1 MANSVEWLSGD
12 YPPIAYGTSPGD
24 IISLS
29 GTVEIIGTPVTFRA
43 YSYVPAGPVGEMG
56 SVSTSISIGNSNV
69 GITSRYIEAEPTD
82 GSSVVLYSTSFIL
95 PAGIYNWEVLCTF
108 AGDAS
113 VNGEGGIDWAQAP
126 DETPT
131 PTPTP
136 TPTNTKTPTP
146 TPTKTPT
153 QTPTNTKTPTQTPTK
168 TPTQTPTNTKTPTQ
182 TPSSP
187 PIICGLGL
195 TTGTYYYT
203 NCCNIFVQGTQTGLE
218 VSFDYTKPFAG
229 VTKLNSRTTVACST
243 PTPTPTPTTTPTNTK
258 TPTQTPTNTPT
269 RAPSNTPSN
278 TPSNSPVVRLKNEC
292 NVITLFEMGISCNII
307 QLPSDAN
314 PDGGIVSI
322 NVTGG
327 TAPYTFTWAGG
338 QRSQTLFGV
347 PAGDYEVIV
356 TDYNWPDGSPDYTA
370 TTICKLLK
378 SASAPSPS
386 QTPTPTPTSPVKCV
400 DLCLIAIGPIG
411 VPNFG
416 PIQFVCNGT
425 QNGRFKW
432 TGGGYD
438 IIWNVNNSRWQIYI
452 SGTTTPVNL
461 GGGILVSTSF
471 ELIPDSAWTI
481 LGGTVQYSITMTKG
495 NCPTVIPLQVST
507 NKTNNSCQ
515 GSLNCNGSISILAEN
530 GYPPYSYS
538 INGGITY
545 GANSNFTTLCPNSYT
560 VVVLDSQN
568 NSQTRTV
575 IIGNTSTPVT
585 YQLSLANASPQTV
598 NTVNNV
604 SQTLTQIMNLVVS
617 PTLPVGLSISFN
629 LSATDLKTIN
639 GPGSATSSMIWSVNK
654 NNTPI
659 NTTVGPVVP
668 VSQGTRPNCSPNGQI
683 KTSISYNNSI
693 TITNG
698 DVVTVTATTV
708 ATITNGQVASQTNC
722 TTNITDLVS
731 ANILTPVISGNDCS
745 SVIGSGSRIV
755 FDNNFTYVP
764 NCLPVSPVME
774 VTFWNEYA
782 IQVGSVVGP
791 KINFTSTFISACNA
805 LEAYKN
811 VQYPNSASMY
821 GDTRTTQS
829 PLSAGSKV
837 YADQNITQVT
847 TCSAVRTS
855 MNGYFVTN
863 ITTNEVTHIV
873 NGIVQSVNYCP

>member
-1 MANSVEWLSGD
+1 MACTIWNLTAPTD
-12 YPPIAYGTSPGD
+12 QPYD
-24 IISLS
+24 
-29 GTVEIIGTPVTFRA
+29 F
-43 YSYVPAGPVGEMG
+43 SYVEFYDCDLIFRQVFVQYGEDPKDFCVDDTLGIVNDVLNIG
-56 SVSTSISIGNSNV
+56 SVLTNTFV
-69 GITSRYIEAEPTD
+69 PCVEP
-82 GSSVVLYSTSFIL
+82 
-95 PAGIYNWEVLCTF
+95 
-108 AGDAS
+108 
-113 VNGEGGIDWAQAP
+113 
-126 DETPT
+126 ETPT

-136 TPTNTKTPTP
+136 TQTPTKTKTPTP
-146 TPTKTPT
+146 T
-153 QTPTNTKTPTQTPTK
+153 QTKTPTQTPTK
-168 TPTQTPTNTKTPTQ
+168 TTTPTNTKTPTQ

-229 VTKLNSRTTVACST
+229 VTKLNNRTTVACST
-243 PTPTPTPTTTPTNTK
+243 PIPTPTPTTTPTNTK

-269 RAPSNTPSN
+269 RVPSNTPSN
-278 TPSNSPVVRLKNEC
+278 TPSSKPIIRLKNEC
-292 NVITLFEMGISCNII
+292 NIITLFEMGISCNII
-307 QLPSDAN
+307 QSPSDAN
-314 PDGGIVSI
+314 PYGGILSI

-327 TAPYTFTWAGG
+327 TAPYTFTWDGG

-347 PAGDYEVIV
+347 PGGDYEVVV

-386 QTPTPTPTSPVKCV
+386 RTPTPTPTSPIKCV

-432 TGGGYD
+432 TSGTYD
-438 IIWNVNNSRWQIYI
+438 IVWNVNNSRWQIYI

-545 GANSNFTTLCPNSYT
+545 STNSNFTTLCPNSYT
-560 VVVLDSQN
+560 VVVSDSQN

-585 YQLSLANASPQTV
+585 YQLSLANTSPKTV

-604 SQTLTQIMNLVVS
+604 SQTSTQIMNLVVS

-629 LSATDLKTIN
+629 LSATDLTTIN
-639 GPGSATSSMIWSVNK
+639 GPGSGTSSMIWSVSK
-654 NNTPI
+654 NNTPV

-668 VSQGTRPNCSPNGQI
+668 VSQGTRPNCSPNTQT
-683 KTSISYNNSI
+683 KTSISYSNSI

-698 DVVTVTATTV
+698 DVVTVTATTLT
-708 ATITNGQVASQTNC
+708 TITNGQVASQTNC

-745 SVIGSGSRIV
+745 SVIGSGSRTV
-755 FDNNFTYVP
+755 FENNLTYIP
-764 NCLPVSPVME
+764 GTPTS
-774 VTFWNEYA
+774 VTNYQIGVIINDSEDSGKTYYA
-782 IQVGSVVGP
+782 PSWD
-791 KINFTSTFISACNA
+791 FTS
-805 LEAYKN
+805 
-811 VQYPNSASMY
+811 NSAP
-821 GDTRTTQS
+821 GDWYYSDGILTAQQPSLFMKRVNSPGNISSPNDNDIFTMIQEQIPPSIPNGLMFDGTIGNKMWYLITSVEYTSAQLETLLDNAILIQNMQFIPASLPQQRNSWKGTFVYDINPTQS
-829 PLSAGSKV
+829 NYMYLIWDYRK
-837 YADQNITQVT
+837 
-847 TCSAVRTS
+847 
-855 MNGYFVTN
+855 TN
-863 ITTNEVTHIV
+863 
-873 NGIVQSVNYCP
+873 P